1 MRSGIRAIVVLCMA
15 VLFGGCGTQP
25 VQSTAGRMSARSD
38 AADAVID
45 HYRREIPHL
54 MEEQG
59 IPGLAVAVVD
69 DHGVVWSEGFGVA
82 DRHTSAPITPDTL
95 FSLQS
100 TSKTF
105 TATAVL
111 LAVQDGLLDLDEPIT
126 TYLPDF
132 TVQSIFEDRPESR
145 ITLRHLLSHTAG
157 FTIEAPIGNNW
168 DGDAESFDAHIASI
182 SDTWLRFPVGSGYAY
197 SNLDIDLAGD
207 ILQTVTGQAFADYV
221 RDRLLEPLG
230 MLDTSFDAEVIA
242 AADDL
247 AIGQGPPVRKFWAV
261 PMVPS
266 GGLYSSVNDLAR
278 FLEFQLAGGSIDGHT
293 LLDPALIDEMR
304 TVQFPERG
312 GGYGYGLGVG
322 RTGWYQGANADLFS
336 HGGGGFG
343 FRSDLFWLPE
353 LQLGIAVLFNSA
365 EHDLQGNLA
374 LGILDD
380 LVHEA
385 PYRDRLRALPDHAR
399 VSEDWD
405 DWLPPPSLAADI
417 RAHAMAPDAS
427 RWQSYLGE
435 YQTPTLGFL
444 EITEP
449 ASRLFEDGGQL
460 YFDGS
465 DSDDET
471 YLLHQVEPG
480 LFFTETGEVLDL
492 RTEPFT
498 FRNLELTPVGSGPAP
513 LARVLLALCGLM
525 MLAAVLPTPLRR
537 LGWAHPPR
545 PTEPAGTTPGRAMRI
560 AVATA
565 AITTSVAGLASI
577 VLVALFPRIIYA
589 GYLGWTD
596 LPAWLAVWVRAPAAL
611 FVSTLALA
619 ALAAA
624 DWRRAWRTDR
634 QRWTRSAL
642 IAAGLVVTGI
652 LASWQLIGLA

>member
-197 SNLDIDLAGD
+197 SNLGIDLAGD

-230 MLDTSFDAEVIA
+230 M
-242 AADDL
+242 
-247 AIGQGPPVRKFWAV
+247 R
-261 PMVPS
+261 
-266 GGLYSSVNDLAR
+266 
-278 FLEFQLAGGSIDGHT
+278 GH
-293 LLDPALIDEMR
+293 LLR
-304 TVQFPERG
+304 
-312 GGYGYGLGVG
+312 
-322 RTGWYQGANADLFS
+322 
-336 HGGGGFG
+336 
-343 FRSDLFWLPE
+343 
-353 LQLGIAVLFNSA
+353 
-365 EHDLQGNLA
+365 
-374 LGILDD
+374 
-380 LVHEA
+380 
-385 PYRDRLRALPDHAR
+385 
-399 VSEDWD
+399 
-405 DWLPPPSLAADI
+405 
-417 RAHAMAPDAS
+417 
-427 RWQSYLGE
+427 
-435 YQTPTLGFL
+435 
-444 EITEP
+444 
-449 ASRLFEDGGQL
+449 
-460 YFDGS
+460 
-465 DSDDET
+465 
-471 YLLHQVEPG
+471 
-480 LFFTETGEVLDL
+480 
-492 RTEPFT
+492 
-498 FRNLELTPVGSGPAP
+498 
-513 LARVLLALCGLM
+513 C
-525 MLAAVLPTPLRR
+525 
-537 LGWAHPPR
+537 
-545 PTEPAGTTPGRAMRI
+545 
-560 AVATA
+560 
-565 AITTSVAGLASI
+565 
-577 VLVALFPRIIYA
+577 
-589 GYLGWTD
+589 
-596 LPAWLAVWVRAPAAL
+596 
-611 FVSTLALA
+611 
-619 ALAAA
+619 
-624 DWRRAWRTDR
+624 
-634 QRWTRSAL
+634 
-642 IAAGLVVTGI
+642 
-652 LASWQLIGLA
+652 

>member
-1 MRSGIRAIVVLCMA
+1 MTSGIRAIAVLCMA
-15 VLFGGCGTQP
+15 VVFGGCGTQP
-25 VQSTAGRMSARSD
+25 AQSTAGRVSARSD
-38 AADAVID
+38 AVDAVID

-69 DHGVVWSEGFGVA
+69 DDGVVWSEGFGVA

-105 TATAVL
+105 TATASL

-126 TYLPDF
+126 TYLPEF

-168 DGDAESFDAHIASI
+168 DGDAESFAAHIASI

-197 SNLDIDLAGD
+197 SNLDIDLAGA
-207 ILQTVTGQAFADYV
+207 ILQTVTGEAFADYV

-230 MLDTSFDAEVIA
+230 MLDTSFDAAVIA

-247 AIGQGPPVRKFWAV
+247 AIGHGPPVRKFWAV

-304 TVQFPERG
+304 TVQFPQRG

-353 LQLGIAVLFNSA
+353 LQLGIAVLFNAA

-385 PYRDRLRALPDHAR
+385 PYRDRLRA
-399 VSEDWD
+399 
-405 DWLPPPSLAADI
+405 
-417 RAHAMAPDAS
+417 
-427 RWQSYLGE
+427 
-435 YQTPTLGFL
+435 PT
-444 EITEP
+444 
-449 ASRLFEDGGQL
+449 R
-460 YFDGS
+460 
-465 DSDDET
+465 
-471 YLLHQVEPG
+471 
-480 LFFTETGEVLDL
+480 
-492 RTEPFT
+492 
-498 FRNLELTPVGSGPAP
+498 
-513 LARVLLALCGLM
+513 
-525 MLAAVLPTPLRR
+525 
-537 LGWAHPPR
+537 PR
-545 PTEPAGTTPGRAMRI
+545 PCERGLGR
-560 AVATA
+560 
-565 AITTSVAGLASI
+565 LASP
-577 VLVALFPRIIYA
+577 ALPR
-589 GYLGWTD
+589 GRH
-596 LPAWLAVWVRAPAAL
+596 PRARHGA
-611 FVSTLALA
+611 
-619 ALAAA
+619 
-624 DWRRAWRTDR
+624 
-634 QRWTRSAL
+634 
-642 IAAGLVVTGI
+642 
-652 LASWQLIGLA
+652 